1 MHLSPSE
8 SKAKAERI
16 ACANH
21 TPRFHKLDRLE
32 RYSRGTQYE
41 GRPSWWNGDVPLQE
55 RAPIIRAPIAER
67 AIRSHVDLC
76 LGEGRFPRITSHLSE
91 DDSAFDSE
99 LGLSEKESEVF
110 DRFICAIV
118 DQAKLV
124 DVSVDG
130 MTNALECGT
139 TVAIARIDDEQKLA
153 VELEFAKHCEPA
165 LSPSGKL
172 QSLEIRYPY
181 VAEVETNEPGMG
193 KVYSYE
199 CRLYRRVID
208 EQRDVTYLP
217 AKASENGGEPDA
229 WIPDPALTFDHNL
242 GFVPAIWWRR
252 GKKKTTAA
260 EIDGCAIHQNL
271 LDEIDGLNFSLSQ
284 RHRAARYA
292 GDPQIC
298 EYGTSPEDVHAP
310 RGREARTA
318 FGGEGDHPA
327 NKKWILDSKGNPMRA
342 KGPGTIW
349 TYENA
354 QAKCEYLTLPS
365 GALESLVGDVRD
377 LYAMLRD
384 AMGYVDSDPANIK
397 IGGDV
402 SGKTLE
408 WLYTNAINYCNRIRP
423 DFADNFLLPLV
434 SLLLRLVSVKFA
446 SDESLSI
453 PGFAKAGSIVAR
465 FGKEG
470 KWQPPTMRCIW
481 GSYFPLSESDKK
493 AKQERVLAALD
504 AGIITRQTAVEEIAA
519 LYPTI
524 KDPAAYLKALE
535 EEAEEKMAKMHE
547 AANALAGAAQ
557 EPPMPGQEGDGSSEE
572 VPAKEGEKMPP
583 KAASKKPNFAG
594 KSGASKGKPPV
605 SIPAKKGRREVTRK
619 NRVPA
624 TDS

>member
-1 MHLSPSE
+1 MHPSPSE
-8 SKAKAERI
+8 SKATAERI

-21 TPRFHKLDRLE
+21 TPRYHRLDRFE
-32 RYSRGTQYE
+32 RYAKGTQYE
-41 GRPSWWNGDVPLQE
+41 GRPSWWNSDVPLQE
-55 RAPIIRAPIAER
+55 RAPCIRAPIAER
-67 AIRSHVDLC
+67 AVRSHVDLC

-91 DDSAFDSE
+91 DDSAFDPDT
-99 LGLSEKESEVF
+99 GLSEKDSQLL
-110 DRFICAIV
+110 DRFVCAIV

-124 DVSVDG
+124 DASVDG
-130 MTNALECGT
+130 LTNGLECGT
-139 TVAIARIDDEQKLA
+139 SVAIARIDDEQRLA
-153 VELEFAKHCEPA
+153 VDLELAKHCTPT

-172 QSLEIRYPY
+172 QRLEIRYPY
-181 VAEVETNEPGMG
+181 VAEVETNEPGKG
-193 KVYSYE
+193 RVYSYE

-208 EQRDVTYLP
+208 EQKDTTYLP

-229 WIPDPALTFDHNL
+229 WIPNPALTFDHHL

-260 EIDGCAIHQNL
+260 ENDGCPIHQNL

-310 RGREARTA
+310 QGRQSRNAYA
-318 FGGEGDHPA
+318 GDGDHPS
-327 NKKWILDSKGNPMRA
+327 NRRWILDSKGQPMRA

-349 TYENA
+349 TYENPA
-354 QAKCEYLTLPS
+354 AKCEYLTLPA

-423 DFADNFLLPLV
+423 DFADCFLLPLV
-434 SLLLRLVSVKFA
+434 SLLLRFVAVKHNA
-446 SDESLSI
+446 GESLNI
-453 PGFAKAGSIVAR
+453 PGFAKAAPLVAK
-465 FGKEG
+465 FSKDG
-470 KWQPPTMRCIW
+470 KWQPPAMRCIW

-493 AKQERVLAALD
+493 AKQERVLAALE

-535 EEAEEKMAKMHE
+535 EEAQEKLAAQHDAMA
-547 AANALAGAAQ
+547 ALAKAGQPSPNEEDDAATD
-557 EPPMPGQEGDGSSEE
+557 EGSEVE
-572 VPAKEGEKMPP
+572 TDAQPAPP
-583 KAASKKPNFAG
+583 KPKKPIAKP
-594 KSGASKGKPPV
+594 KSAKRGTNPV
-605 SIPAKKGRREVTRK
+605 SIPDRGKKRREVSRSRQK
-619 NRVPA
+619 SSEAIP
-624 TDS
+624 